1 MGEALIGELT
11 DATGLPKELVDTE
24 LGRLITN
31 AGMIRED
38 VTLDDLRVILA
49 EYVQDVLLA
58 AKEAHENS
66 ETEEAAKAF

>member
-11 DATGLPKELVDTE
+11 EATGLPKELVDTE
-24 LGRLITN
+24 LGRLIDS
-31 AGMIRED
+31 AGKIRED

-58 AKEAHENS
+58 AKEAYEN
-66 ETEEAAKAF
+66 EEPAEDAKAL

>member
-1 MGEALIGELT
+1 MGNTLIGEVT

-31 AGMIRED
+31 AGMKRDD
-38 VTLDDLRVILA
+38 VTLDDLRAILA

-58 AKEAHENS
+58 AKEEMEREELA
-66 ETEEAAKAF
+66 ETAKAL